1 MTTQELKKAID
12 RSRSHTEIVSVDATG
27 NQAELVEVLSGLY
40 DGEIAVTVVRPSFFH
55 TSTVE
60 AETVDVWGYSAELV
74 EVLSGLYDGE
84 IDATVVDDETVD
96 VWGYRADAP
105 LGSAE
110 WGLRISLRADAELG
124 NSL

>member
-27 NQAELVEVLSGLY
+27 NQ
-40 DGEIAVTVVRPSFFH
+40 
-55 TSTVE
+55 
-60 AETVDVWGYSAELV
+60 AELV